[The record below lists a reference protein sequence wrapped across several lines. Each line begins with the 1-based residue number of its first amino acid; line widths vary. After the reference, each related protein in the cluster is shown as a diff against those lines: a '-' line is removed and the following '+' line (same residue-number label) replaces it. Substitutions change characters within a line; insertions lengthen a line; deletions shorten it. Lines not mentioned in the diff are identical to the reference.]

1 MTSGFLAHV
10 EALGMSVNWEKSL
23 LHPKLSPVSL
33 DSVSMQAR
41 LTVEQVERNLG
52 LLRSVHLLA
61 ILTVQT

>member
-10 EALGMSVNWEKSL
+10 EALGMSVNWKSL